1 MTDRVKRMWNRQETA
16 VFPLCISRLR
26 AVFPVMEAMKG
37 QHMLRIRAKMHEAIL
52 TQCPVAIEPD
62 DLICGIGSSKPFGI
76 EMDYE
81 LGRWTPD
88 EIESLKAERY
98 SIEPEEE
105 EELYRY
111 MERFASGEIARTR
124 ADVEG
129 EMLGND
135 PVFWPFMKTGVVLP
149 KYKDKKVG
157 AGGGRAM
164 SGAGLHP
171 IGLYVPDYEKIIH
184 NGMRKIIN
192 ECKQRIAELKYVDF
206 NSMEKKLFWE
216 GVITCLEAAIV
227 WANRYGEE
235 AERQAAETDDPKR
248 KAELLEM
255 ARICHKVPEN
265 PPETFREALQ
275 CFWFC
280 FLLMNPSPTCAFGR
294 FDQYMYPYYK
304 KDIEEGRI
312 TDAEV
317 LELLEIMRLKDMQLN
332 NVAGMENRK
341 RNAGMAKWHNCVI
354 GGVDPI
360 TGEDA
365 TNPLSYLIIEAAKEV
380 RTPHHTI
387 SIRVHKNSPKEFIKA
402 GVDLVALGLGMPAFV
417 GDESYINFF
426 LSRGVSLEKARNYSL
441 AGCVDGFIAGETRGE
456 MAAMFVVTLVYDIFM
471 HNGYCP
477 TSGYNVGI
485 KTGEI
490 TEFKTFDEYLAGFY
504 KQLEYLISLANQ
516 FFNVQMSTTCDMFTD
531 FIRGTMT
538 KGCLEEGIQPV
549 KIKHKPF
556 DALTVCS
563 AVGVVNVANS
573 LAAVKKLVYDE
584 KKYTMAELKAALDA
598 NWEGYEQM
606 RQDCLDAP
614 KFGNNDDYVDFLAA
628 DVYSHYADYLSAQKT
643 MNDGFAVPNA
653 ISITAHQ
660 PGGAQCTATP
670 DGRFSGEL
678 LADASMSPAQGT
690 DKNGPTAAFQSAMK
704 VNQDKY
710 QATLMNM
717 KFSPS
722 SLKTDADREK
732 LADLIKV
739 YLTNGGKHIQF
750 NVVDRVTLEDAVVA
764 PERHKDLIVRIAGY
778 SAYFTML
785 TTQIQNDVI
794 NRTEHTL

>member
-1 MTDRVKRMWNRQETA
+1 MWNRQEKA
-16 VFPLCISRLR
+16 IYPLCISRLR
-26 AVFPVMEAMKG
+26 ASFPVMEAMKG
-37 QHMLRIRAKMHEAIL
+37 QHIYRIRAKVHEAIL

-62 DLICGIGSSKPFGI
+62 DLLCGIGSSKPFGI

-105 EELYRY
+105 EELYHY
-111 MERFASGEIARTR
+111 MERYASGEIGRAR

-164 SGAGLHP
+164 SGAGLNP
-171 IGLYVPDYEKIIH
+171 IGLYVPDYEVIL
-184 NGMRKIIN
+184 NRGMRDVIN
-192 ECKQRIAELKYVDF
+192 ECKQHIADLKYVDF

-216 GVITCLEAAIV
+216 GCITCLEAAIV
-227 WANRYGEE
+227 WANRYGDEAEKE
-235 AERQAAETDDPKR
+235 AERTDDPKR

-265 PPETFREALQ
+265 KPDTFREALQ
-275 CFWFC
+275 SFWFL
-280 FLLMNPSPTCAFGR
+280 FLLMNPSPTCGFGR

-304 KDIEEGRI
+304 KDKEAGLI
-312 TDAEV
+312 TDDEV
-317 LELLEIMRLKDMQLN
+317 LELLEIIRLKDMQLG
-332 NVAGMENRK
+332 NVAGKENRK
-341 RNAGMAKWHNCVI
+341 RNAGMAKWHNMVI
-354 GGVDPI
+354 GGVDPV

-365 TNPLSYLIIEAAKEV
+365 TNELSYLVLQAAMEV
-380 RTPHHTI
+380 RTPHHTV
-387 SIRVHKNSPKEFIKA
+387 SVRVHKNSPMEFLKKA
-402 GVDLVALGLGMPAFV
+402 TELVRMGSGMPAFV

-426 LSRGVSLEKARNYSL
+426 LSRGVALERARNYSL
-441 AGCVDGFIAGETRGE
+441 AGCVDGYIAGETRGE

-477 TSGYNVGI
+477 TSGYNVGL
-485 KTGEI
+485 KTGEV
-490 TEFKTFDEYLAGFY
+490 TEFKTFDEYLAAFY
-504 KQLEYLISLANQ
+504 KQLEYFVSLANQ
-516 FFNVQMSTTCDMFTD
+516 FFNIQMSTTCDMYVD
-531 FIRGTMT
+531 FLRSVLT
-538 KGCLEEGIQPV
+538 KGCLQEGIHAV

-573 LAAVKKLVYDE
+573 LAAVKKLVYEE

-598 NWEGYEQM
+598 NWEGYDQI

-614 KFGNNDDYVDFLAA
+614 KFGNNDDYVDLLAA

-643 MNDGFAVPNA
+643 MCDGYGVPNA

-670 DGRFSGEL
+670 DGRYSGQI

-722 SLKTDADREK
+722 ALKTDGDLEK
-732 LADLIKV
+732 LASMIKT

-750 NVVDRVTLEDAVVA
+750 NVVDRATLLDAKVA
-764 PERHKDLIVRIAGY
+764 PEKHKDLIVRIAGY
-778 SAYFTML
+778 SAYFTQL
-785 TTQIQNDVI
+785 TNQVQEDVI
-794 NRTEHTL
+794 TRTEHNL